1 MQPVT
6 KPKHQIQMI
15 TLRPYQNIAVQA
27 LRQNIASGNRHL
39 VLCAPTGAGKTV
51 MFSYMVSGAI
61 QKDKRCLIITHRF
74 ELLTQAGGTLSNF
87 GITPVQ
93 IKAGRKIPNLMNKLV
108 CVGMAQTLKRRAEE
122 PEYKEYLANLDVVI
136 IDEAHTQDA
145 EKLLPYFGPQTVVI
159 GATATPHREPKQT
172 QLDDFYHNIVEV
184 TTVPELI
191 EQGFL
196 AKPMTYGVKV
206 DLSDIKTKGG
216 DFDFEQLGA
225 KFNEVKLY
233 NGVYENYQ
241 NITPNQKAIIF
252 SANVD
257 SSKTLVAS
265 FKAKGLPIE
274 HIDGNTPDAERKRI
288 LNWFKSTPN
297 ALISNVGILN
307 AGFDDPAIQVVIL
320 YRATKSL
327 PLYLQICGRGSRTT
341 ADKSTFTI
349 LDFGNNVTRHG
360 FWEENREWSL
370 RNKKKPKEGAAPV
383 KECPDCSAMLHT
395 SVRDCQYC
403 GYHFEPTQE
412 EEREAI
418 IVELQRMTY
427 AEVQQE
433 AQNAD
438 FSRLETIAIARGFKK
453 GWIYHQLK
461 TIADLEAYARYKSY
475 DKRWVEY
482 QITQRENHGKNRS
495 ENSARDGA
503 MVS

>member
-1 MQPVT
+1 
-6 KPKHQIQMI
+6 MI
-15 TLRPYQNIAVQA
+15 TLRPYQNTAICA
-27 LRQNIASGNRHL
+27 LRSEIAHGKKHL

-61 QKDKRCLIITHRF
+61 QKGKRCLIITHRF

-108 CVGMAQTLKRRAEE
+108 CVGMAQTLKRRAYES
-122 PEYKEYLANLDVVI
+122 EYREYMANLDVVI

-145 EKLLPYFGPQTVVI
+145 EKLLPYFGEQTVVI
-159 GATATPHREPKQT
+159 GATATPHREPKQP
-172 QLDDFYHNIVEV
+172 QLDDFYHNIIEV

-191 EQGFL
+191 QQGFL
-196 AKPMTYGVKV
+196 AQPVTYGVKV
-206 DLSDIKTKGG
+206 DLSDIKIKNG
-216 DFDFEQLGA
+216 DFDSEQLGA

-241 NITPNQKAIIF
+241 KITPGKKAIIF
-252 SANVD
+252 SANVE
-257 SSKTLVAS
+257 SSKTLVDS
-265 FKAKGLPIE
+265 FKTKGLPIE

-288 LNWFKSTPN
+288 LNWFKSTPD
-297 ALISNVGILN
+297 AMISNVGILN
-307 AGFDDPAIQVVIL
+307 AGFDDPSINVVIL

-327 PLYLQICGRGSRTT
+327 PLYLQMCGRGSRTT
-341 ADKSTFTI
+341 PTKSSFTI

-370 RNKKKPKEGAAPV
+370 RNKKKPKEGASPV
-383 KECPDCSAMLHT
+383 KECPDCYAMLHT
-395 SVRDCQYC
+395 SVKDCQYC
-403 GYHFEPTQE
+403 GHHFEPTQK

-427 AEVQQE
+427 AELKQE
-433 AQNAD
+433 VKKAD
-438 FSRLETIAIARGFKK
+438 FERLETIAEAKRFKK

-461 TIADLEAYARYKSY
+461 TVEDLEKYAQWKGYSK
-475 DKRWVEY
+475 KWVEY
-482 QITQRENHGKNRS
+482 QIKMRENNGKDRS
-495 ENSARDGA
+495 ENTAGDSV